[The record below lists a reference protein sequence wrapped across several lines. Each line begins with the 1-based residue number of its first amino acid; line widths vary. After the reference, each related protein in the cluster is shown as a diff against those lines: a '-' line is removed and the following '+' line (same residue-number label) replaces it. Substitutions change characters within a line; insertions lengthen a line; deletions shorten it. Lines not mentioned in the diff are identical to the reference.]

1 MRRAGLFRHIIDL
14 RFITLVIVVSITAM
28 ISAYTRVASKETGA
42 EETSAATTAQTSGAR
57 TGQRRRTQRRPPAV
71 AGTAR
76 APRVDYSKYSHATK
90 GHFEDCNSCHQ
101 IPSFQKPDVVD
112 YPDHPSCVNC
122 HRQQF
127 FRGARPV
134 ICSNCHTVTGPRNEA
149 RFSFPKKNQTSQFSD
164 IFPHANHIKTTM
176 LSQFKKNLESQ
187 GNLQATCNYCHKE
200 TLDPL
205 PKDAPKDFVRQAT
218 FMTTPTTHSSCF
230 GCHWQ
235 KGVENREQPP
245 LATECK
251 GCHNNNAAKTIFQTT
266 ALKTAINTSPA
277 VQTNPPATSAE
288 VTKVTPAMLQR
299 RGLAPTHET
308 LLSLRVSPNFVHALN
323 TTDAKLD
330 PHRTKLNEEKKQ
342 VSITC
347 LSCHTATRKASTLE
361 AMRQKPNRVQLMP
374 SCSTSACHTSIASG
388 TDRKRSV
395 FGELLERS
403 KDPKFDCAY
412 CHAAPISLNP
422 EVPCSHYTAVLES
435 AKKENE
441 ALEKAGK
448 KPRTLTGIENLI
460 PARCAEKPKGG
471 S

>member
-14 RFITLVIVVSITAM
+14 RFITLIVVVSITTM
-28 ISAYTRVASKETGA
+28 ISVYTRVASKEAG
-42 EETSAATTAQTSGAR
+42 EETTAAEAAQGSGAR
-57 TGQRRRTQRRPPAV
+57 RTTQRRRTQRRTPA
-71 AGTAR
+71 
-76 APRVDYSKYSHATK
+76 APRVDYSRFSHATK
-90 GHFEDCNSCHQ
+90 GHFENCNSCHL
-101 IPSFQKPDVVD
+101 IPSFEKPDVAD
-112 YPDHPSCVNC
+112 YPDHPACINC

-149 RFSFPKKNQTSQFSD
+149 RFSFPKPNQRTQFSD

-176 LSQFKKNLESQ
+176 LSQFKKNMESR

-200 TLDPL
+200 TLNPVV
-205 PKDAPKDFVRQAT
+205 PGAPNAAVRQAT
-218 FMTTPTTHSSCF
+218 FMDTPTTHSSCF

-245 LATECK
+245 LATECS
-251 GCHNNNAAKTIFQTT
+251 GCHNNNAKSMFQTT
-266 ALKTAINTSPA
+266 ALQTAITASPA
-277 VQTNPPATSAE
+277 VQTTQTKPPAANTNTEAA
-288 VTKVTPAMLQR
+288 KLTPAMLQR
-299 RGLAPTHET
+299 RGLSPTHQT
-308 LLSLRVSPNFVHALN
+308 LLSLRVSAKFLHVINH
-323 TTDAKLD
+323 TDAKAD
-330 PHRTKLNEEKKQ
+330 PHRTKLNDEKKQ

-347 LSCHTATRKASTLE
+347 LSCHTAARKASTLE
-361 AMRQKPNRVQLMP
+361 YMRQNPVQLM

-388 TDRKRSV
+388 IDRKRSV

-412 CHAAPISLNP
+412 CHAPPISLNP
-422 EVPCSHYTAVLES
+422 EVPCGHYTTVLES

-448 KPRTLTGIENLI
+448 KPRTLTGIEKLI